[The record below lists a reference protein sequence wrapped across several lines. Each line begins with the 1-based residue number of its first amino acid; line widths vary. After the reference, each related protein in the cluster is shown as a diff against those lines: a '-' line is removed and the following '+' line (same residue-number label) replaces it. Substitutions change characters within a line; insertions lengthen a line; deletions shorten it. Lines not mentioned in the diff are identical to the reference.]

1 MVKHTQNQRKMQWV
15 KAEANADAMKVVR
28 VDCRFVMPKL
38 GQSKRKVRHRM
49 KNSQHLCWLR
59 LRVSSMFIDVCN
71 TDISEALP
79 DAEGKRRSKAD
90 AWAEGNSKS
99 KAKAEAVC
107 CGKI

>member
-1 MVKHTQNQRKMQWV
+1 
-15 KAEANADAMKVVR
+15 
-28 VDCRFVMPKL
+28 
-38 GQSKRKVRHRM
+38 M
-49 KNSQHLCWLR
+49 KNSQQGLEKHLCWQR

-99 KAKAEAVC
+99 KAKTEAKAKTKAVC

>member
-1 MVKHTQNQRKMQWV
+1 M
-15 KAEANADAMKVVR
+15 
-28 VDCRFVMPKL
+28 
-38 GQSKRKVRHRM
+38 
-49 KNSQHLCWLR
+49 LCWLR

-99 KAKAEAVC
+99 KAKTEAVC
-107 CGKI
+107 SGKIVDISQGSRQSQHEGRGRSKGKG

>member
-1 MVKHTQNQRKMQWV
+1 
-15 KAEANADAMKVVR
+15 MKVVR

-38 GQSKRKVRHRM
+38 GQSKRKVRDLMEKAVNMGLKKHTYMLAKALRIINVHR
-49 KNSQHLCWLR
+49 R
-59 LRVSSMFIDVCN
+59 N